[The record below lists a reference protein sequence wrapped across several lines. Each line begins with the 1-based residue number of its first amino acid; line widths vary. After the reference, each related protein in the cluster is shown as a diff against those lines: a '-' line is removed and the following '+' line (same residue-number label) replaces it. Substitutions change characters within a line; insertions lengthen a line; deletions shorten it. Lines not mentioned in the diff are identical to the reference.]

1 MNLGLS
7 LVMLMFQSAFS
18 IWKNKISHVQ
28 APGSSCKPGS
38 WMLFSSIH
46 LAKWLSCLKGARDQ
60 LLCRFKWTLIHLQ
73 SNKEKSNAVK
83 RDFGAAGSGAQVV
96 ISSILLTSIDRKRQ
110 IPQVHGALRLVSVDK
125 FWVCSPWEVVL
136 TAVRMH
142 LSRGEEELWHRSP
155 WHCDTALNELGR
167 EQGGKARLAS
177 DEQWDGVPKLEE
189 RRARAI
195 PQYVSWGVGSMCH
208 TWIISTLMYSAWG
221 INERSWRLWPSPRD
235 VTSLA

>member
-125 FWVCSPWEVVL
+125 FWVCSPWRW
-136 TAVRMH
+136 TAVRMN
-142 LSRGEEELWHRSP
+142 LTRGGRALAQEPLALWHSP
-155 WHCDTALNELGR
+155 EWAWKGR
-167 EQGGKARLAS
+167 GAKPGWPVMNNGMECQNLRKG
-177 DEQWDGVPKLEE
+177 KLE
-189 RRARAI
+189 
-195 PQYVSWGVGSMCH
+195 
-208 TWIISTLMYSAWG
+208 
-221 INERSWRLWPSPRD
+221 RSLNMSHE
-235 VTSLA
+235 VLAQCATPELFPH